1 MTTIGNPP
9 RSQDDWDVRAET
21 VAAEAERL
29 AAQRKVEASVAKLRY
44 LLAHP
49 AEFAKPSDDA
59 HAAEYSH
66 LLHDADPDSTI
77 PPFVDLTKGTPWRAS

>member
-1 MTTIGNPP
+1 MTTTRP
-9 RSQDDWDVRAET
+9 RTIAALDVPAAD

-29 AAQRKVEASVAKLRY
+29 AAQRKVEESVAKLRY

-49 AEFAKPSDDA
+49 GEFAKPADDA
-59 HAAEYSH
+59 HRAEYSH
-66 LLHDADPDSTI
+66 LLHDADPDSTV